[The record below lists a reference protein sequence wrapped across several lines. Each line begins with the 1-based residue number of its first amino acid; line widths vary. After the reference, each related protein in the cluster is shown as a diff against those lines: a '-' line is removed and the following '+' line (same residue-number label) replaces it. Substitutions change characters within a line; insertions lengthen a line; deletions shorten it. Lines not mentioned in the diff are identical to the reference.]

1 MCTHKICFL
10 GEVRKILRGY
20 PILSGATQSL
30 TMLLMGIF
38 MLYRS
43 QKVEVF
49 I

>member
-20 PILSGATQSL
+20 PILSGAMQSL
-30 TMLLMGIF
+30 TIPLMSIF
-38 MLYRS
+38 MLYLS
-43 QKVEVF
+43 QKAF